1 VDEVAAGSG
10 SAARLARRDAASGV
24 EVLYRAQWKPMVRLA
39 CLLCG
44 DREGAE
50 DIVQDALAALS
61 RRWEHL
67 RS

>member
-1 VDEVAAGSG
+1 MDEVAAGSG

-24 EVLYRAQWKPMVRLA
+24 EVLYRAQWKPMVCPA
-39 CLLCG
+39 YLLC
-44 DREGAE
+44 GAE